1 MLDLAASQAEGRMG
15 KDAQTAP
22 EPLIGRLHERDE
34 LEHLAGSI
42 HDGARAL
49 VLIGPAGVGKTA
61 LWTYGRQAAGSV
73 ARVLTCRSAGLATR
87 ISYSALSDLLVPLS
101 AEMESLSSDEKRA
114 LMTATHRAHFDDAAI
129 DNTAVALAASR
140 VLGLAAAGDPLVLAI
155 DDLQWLDPSS
165 TRVIGFAL
173 RRLADHPIGVLATQ
187 RETFGAEA
195 LRAALPYGRISFLD
209 VGPLAEDEIDQLIKA
224 RMGAALLR
232 PMVGQIYRTAAG
244 NPLFSLEL
252 ARVVLQQTKPLP
264 VGVPLPLPNTLE
276 ELMGRRIAAV
286 SATTRDVLLLV
297 AAYASARLA
306 TVEEVLGHLALAGVQ
321 RAIDAGLLESDRGLL
336 RFTHPLLA
344 AAAYS
349 SADLARRRRLH
360 RRLAL
365 IATDVEERAR
375 QLSAA
380 SDLPDGQV
388 ADELEK
394 GAAAAYARGAPEEAG
409 ALAER
414 AVELTPAADRV
425 AVFRRSISAADYFW
439 EAGDSGKA
447 AAALRQLVDDLP
459 PGSDRA
465 LVLRRL
471 ATVTASTESFGA
483 ATRVLDVAISEA
495 AYAPLLAA
503 TLHRDRAL
511 DIMQAGDVR
520 ESRQDA
526 SLAMQLVVAGAD
538 PDAFADAEAVYV
550 MQAVIRADAP
560 VDLPTRL
567 TKLARLPD
575 TEDRWLPSSSRHVLI
590 AAMLKWIDDFDASRR
605 LLSAA
610 YMDWWDRQLDG
621 LLMPALF
628 QLGELECWAGRLEQ
642 ARKLAQLG
650 KDNEQRSGKEAL
662 RPMWA
667 YPAALA
673 AARAGDLERA
683 SALAS
688 ESLLIADRTA
698 EGRHQMR
705 AHAVLG
711 FIALCADDSESAVRH
726 FNRVESLENEFG
738 YVHPGVIRADADH
751 IEALIML
758 GDLDLAESRLN
769 TFERRAARAG
779 TDWPQVTARRCSGL
793 LLSATGELDAAEAAL
808 RDAIARCEHLPD
820 PLERGR
826 TLLAFGTLLRRQR
839 RRSDAQVMLR
849 RADDVFRAMGA
860 NLWATKAD
868 SEFDKAGGHTRSGS
882 AMLTETETQVAE
894 LVAAGKSNRQI
905 AAEIYISPKT
915 VEAHLSRI
923 YRKLALRSRT
933 ELAAHVLATK
943 REARS

>member
-1 MLDLAASQAEGRMG
+1 MGIGETPIRVPCLMSGLCWRRERMG
-15 KDAQTAP
+15 QDIRSAP
-22 EPLIGRLHERDE
+22 EPLIGRQHERAE
-34 LEHLAGSI
+34 LGRLVTSI
-42 HDGARAL
+42 GDGARAL
-49 VLIGPAGVGKTA
+49 VLVGPAGAGKTA
-61 LWTYGRQAAGSV
+61 LWTYGRQAAGSL

-87 ISYSALSDLLVPLS
+87 VSYSGLSDLLVSLR
-101 AEMESLSSDEKRA
+101 AEMESLSSDERHA
-114 LMTATHRAHFDDAAI
+114 LMTATHRAHLDDAAI

-140 VLGLAAAGDPLVLAI
+140 LLGLAAARDPLVLAI

-173 RRLADHPIGVLATQ
+173 RRLAVHPIGVLATQ
-187 RETFGAEA
+187 RDPFGAEA
-195 LRAALPYGRISFLD
+195 LRAALPYGRISFLEI
-209 VGPLAEDEIDQLIKA
+209 GPLTEDEIDQLIKA

-264 VGVPLPLPNTLE
+264 VGVPLPLPHTLE

-297 AAYASARLA
+297 AAYASATLA
-306 TVEEVLGHLALAGVQ
+306 TVEEVLGHAALAGVQ
-321 RAIDAGLLESDRGLL
+321 RAIDAGLLESDRGHL
-336 RFTHPLLA
+336 RFAHPLLA

-349 SADLARRRRLH
+349 SADVARRKRLH
-360 RRLAL
+360 QRLAS
-365 IATDVEERAR
+365 IITDVEERAR

-394 GAAAAYARGAPEEAG
+394 GAAAAYTRGAPEEAA

-414 AVELTPAADRV
+414 AVQLTPAADRAGV
-425 AVFRRSISAADYFW
+425 LRRSIAAADYFW

-447 AAALRQLVDDLP
+447 AAALRQLVDDLS

-471 ATVTASTESFGA
+471 ATVAAGTESHRA
-483 ATRVLDVAISEA
+483 ATRVLDVAIREA
-495 AYAPLLAA
+495 AYEPVLAA

-526 SLAMQLVVAGAD
+526 ALAMRLVETSED
-538 PDAFADAEAVYV
+538 PDASADAETVYLL
-550 MQAVIRADAP
+550 QAVIRAEMP
-560 VDLPTRL
+560 VDLHSRL
-567 TKLARLPD
+567 TKLAQLPD

-590 AAMLKWIDDFDASRR
+590 AAMLKWIDDFNPSRR
-605 LLSAA
+605 LLTAA
-610 YMDWWDRQLDG
+610 YTDWWDRQLDG

-628 QLGELECWAGRLEQ
+628 QLGELECWAGRIKQ
-642 ARKLAQLG
+642 ARKLAKLG
-650 KDNEQRSGKEAL
+650 EENEQRSGREAL

-673 AARAGDLERA
+673 AARAGDLQRA

-705 AHAVLG
+705 ALAVLG
-711 FIALCADDSESAVRH
+711 FIALCSGDSESAVQ
-726 FNRVESLENEFG
+726 
-738 YVHPGVIRADADH
+738 
-751 IEALIML
+751 ALQP
-758 GDLDLAESRLN
+758 R
-769 TFERRAARAG
+769 
-779 TDWPQVTARRCSGL
+779 
-793 LLSATGELDAAEAAL
+793 
-808 RDAIARCEHLPD
+808 
-820 PLERGR
+820 
-826 TLLAFGTLLRRQR
+826 
-839 RRSDAQVMLR
+839 
-849 RADDVFRAMGA
+849 
-860 NLWATKAD
+860 
-868 SEFDKAGGHTRSGS
+868 
-882 AMLTETETQVAE
+882 
-894 LVAAGKSNRQI
+894 
-905 AAEIYISPKT
+905 
-915 VEAHLSRI
+915 
-923 YRKLALRSRT
+923 
-933 ELAAHVLATK
+933 
-943 REARS
+943 

>member
-1 MLDLAASQAEGRMG
+1 MGR
-15 KDAQTAP
+15 DARTAP

-34 LEHLAGSI
+34 LEHLASSI
-42 HDGARAL
+42 DDGARAL
-49 VLIGPAGVGKTA
+49 VLIGPPGVGKTA
-61 LWTYGRQAAGSV
+61 LWTYGRQAAGSL
-73 ARVLTCRSAGLATR
+73 ARILTCRPAGLATR
-87 ISYSALSDLLVPLS
+87 VSYSGLSDLLDSLRTD
-101 AEMESLSSDEKRA
+101 METLPSEEKRA
-114 LMTATHRAHFDDAAI
+114 LMTATHRAHLDDAAI

-140 VLGLAAAGDPLVLAI
+140 LLGLAAARDPLVLAI

-187 RETFGAEA
+187 RDTFGAEA

-209 VGPLAEDEIDQLIKA
+209 IGPLTEDEIDQLIKA

-232 PMVGQIYRTAAG
+232 PMVSQIYRTAAG

-252 ARVVLQQTKPLP
+252 ARVVLQQTKLVP
-264 VGVPLPLPNTLE
+264 VGVPLPLPHTLE

-297 AAYASARLA
+297 AAYASATVA
-306 TVEEVLGHLALAGVQ
+306 TVEEVLGHIALAGVQ
-321 RAIDAGLLESDRGLL
+321 RAIDAGLLESDRGHLQ
-336 RFTHPLLA
+336 FTHPLLA
-344 AAAYS
+344 NAAYS
-349 SADLARRRRLH
+349 TADGARRKQLH
-360 RRLAL
+360 RRLAAL
-365 IATDVEERAR
+365 TTDGEERAR

-380 SDLPDGQV
+380 NDLPNQYV

-414 AVELTPAADRV
+414 AVQLTPASDR
-425 AVFRRSISAADYFW
+425 AATLRRSITAADYFW

-447 AAALRQLVDDLP
+447 AAALRLLVDDLS

-471 ATVTASTESFGA
+471 AKVAADTESFGA
-483 ATRVLDVAISEA
+483 AKTVLDLAISEA
-495 AYAPLLAA
+495 AYEPVLAA

-526 SLAMQLVVAGAD
+526 ALAMRLVETSED
-538 PDAFADAEAVYV
+538 PDAVVDAETVYLL
-550 MQAVIRADAP
+550 QAVIRADMP
-560 VDLPTRL
+560 VDLNSRL
-567 TKLARLPD
+567 SKLALLPD
-575 TEDRWLPSSSRHVLI
+575 SEDRWLPSSSRHVLI

-605 LLSAA
+605 LLTAA
-610 YMDWWDRQLDG
+610 YTDWWDRQLDG
-621 LLMPALF
+621 LLMPAFF
-628 QLGELECWAGRLEQ
+628 QLGELECWAGRIEQ

-650 KDNEQRSGKEAL
+650 KDNEQRSGKVAL

-705 AHAVLG
+705 ALAVLG
-711 FIALCADDSESAVRH
+711 FIALCAGDSESAVRH

-751 IEALIML
+751 VEALITL
-758 GDLDLAESRLN
+758 GDLNRAESRLR
-769 TFERRAARAG
+769 TFEKRAALAG
-779 TDWPQVTARRCSGL
+779 SDWPRVTALRCSGL
-793 LLSATGELDAAEAAL
+793 LLSAIGELEASEAAL
-808 RDAIARCEHLPD
+808 RDAVGRCEHLPD

-826 TLLAFGTLLRRQR
+826 TLLALGVLLRRQR
-839 RRSDAQVMLR
+839 RRPDAQVMLR
-849 RADDVFRAMGA
+849 RAADVFGAMGA
-860 NLWATKAD
+860 NTWAAKAD
-868 SEFDKAGGHTRSGS
+868 SEFGRAGGRSRSGS
-882 AMLTETETQVAE
+882 ATLTETETQVAE

-905 AAEIYISPKT
+905 AAEIYMSPKT
-915 VEAHLSRI
+915 VEAHLTRI

-933 ELAAHVLATK
+933 ELAAHVLAAK
-943 REARS
+943 RESKS